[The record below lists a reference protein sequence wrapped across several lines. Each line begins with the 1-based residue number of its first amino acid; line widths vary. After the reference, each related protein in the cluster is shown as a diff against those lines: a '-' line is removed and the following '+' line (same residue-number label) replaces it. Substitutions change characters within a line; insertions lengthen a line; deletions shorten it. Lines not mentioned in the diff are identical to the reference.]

1 LELAL
6 IGSQRFMFAD
16 SPNDQMIG
24 LAIESR
30 MLGTHATSN
39 PSARHWHGIQ
49 PLGKGRT
56 DQASL
61 RFGQKDAV
69 LHRVTHGR
77 GDD

>member
-1 LELAL
+1 LGLAL

-16 SPNDQMIG
+16 SPNNQIG
-24 LAIESR
+24 LSIESR

-39 PSARHWHGIQ
+39 LSARHWYGSQ

-61 RFGQKDAV
+61 RSGQKDAV
-69 LHRVTHGR
+69 SHRVTHR
-77 GDD
+77 RSDD